1 MNYNS
6 KEFYINMKE
15 KDIPKWDPLYTY
27 DEQDDDV
34 KQFWDNEALKLTEGV
49 TINGVYIHPWLYW
62 HLNFWHMMLDKGMD
76 RVPGLSSLRDNEW
89 FFAEMLQKAE
99 EQNKAIF
106 MFGTRR
112 FGKALLNSEILY
124 MEQGE
129 KTIGEALVGDKIY
142 DDAGNLT
149 EITGVY
155 PQGRVMTY
163 KVTFEDGRNCICCG
177 DHLWRVKR
185 LGSWKVLSLKSLIV
199 SNYKECSIQ
208 LCEAIDYPDAK
219 LPIAPNA
226 YGAMMAAYLSG
237 DFNDIV
243 LNKSMNR
250 LYIRSSRR
258 QKKIFVES
266 FIKYMGNIV
275 TSNEKF
281 CIKNID
287 YTILHFVKQMFW
299 SCGWYASFNDGF
311 LTLSS
316 TKKEIAIT
324 SIEIYGN
331 HEATC
336 ITVSNQSRLFLT
348 TNYIVTHNSA
358 IMSSFLARNATMTYN
373 LTHNV
378 ICASADDLLT
388 LTEYLEFGLDNMHPF
403 LKINRTGNNWD
414 KEVVLGTRNIRNE
427 RDVHARIRI
436 TNIDQGKTAASL
448 KTAGGTPFTSIYD
461 EVGKFPFLN
470 AYLAGKP
477 AHMANGRMRG
487 MILAA
492 GCCCAGT
499 VVYKASGEPCYIE
512 DLRQTDGIIGYD
524 IETGK
529 LSIEDIEWMKPPS
542 SKPCRRLATA
552 MGRIIECSIDH
563 PILVLDYFTQKP
575 KFVRADRIV
584 PGDEICVSSAAGG
597 RVLGEE
603 GFPVESIDLYEKGII
618 IEPIVSNINIGNK
631 LVYNLTASN
640 THTYLANGI
649 ITHNTGGNVEK
660 SQDAQKVMNNPA
672 SYGFMVMD
680 YDLLNKRCVT
690 PTWRIC
696 KSGCFVPGQ
705 MSHAYPKDKTTLD
718 KYLGKE
724 NSPMLKKIPISVTN
738 YERSTAK
745 IKEDLEGFSKSDKE
759 LFIQTK
765 MAYPL
770 TIDDCFLNAAVNR
783 FPIEDAT
790 IHKNRLLEQG
800 RPGQLVDVFQLEGKK
815 MGWKPSDK
823 MLAPFP
829 FKGGNIDCPVVM
841 YEEPP
846 KEGGNFD
853 DYVYV
858 SGCLPPGEVILTDN
872 GWKPVE
878 EVGLNDRLVDRE
890 GNYVKIHELMNFD
903 KDNTP
908 LYSIGLKGTYRNTRV
923 TEEHP
928 VYVSDDISIHGYALD
943 EKRFN
948 FRYLVAKDVKP
959 KMWTM
964 FPNIYTKVSMDESK
978 MGGFK
983 NSIELWWLIGLWYGD
998 GYICENTITYC
1009 INSKEDYVIERI
1021 KKSVGILF
1029 GEKSVNLRRRTG
1041 CFEVSFND
1049 KVFSDWINSNFGKYA
1064 DGKYIP
1070 EWVKYLP
1077 KEYKLSLIQGYLDSD
1092 GSVTIH
1098 TKGYVY
1104 MEFVSINLAL
1114 LEDIQHILFSLG
1126 IIGCITMLRD
1136 RKERF
1141 LPGAKK
1147 ISITKPCYHLRIGN
1161 YYSIMFRDM
1170 VAGLSENY
1178 IYGKLSKIGLGGKKP
1193 KRKNVGMF
1201 FSKDNSKIF
1210 IQIDKV
1216 EMSLYSGKVYNYHC
1230 ENNNYCCKNIN
1241 LHNCDPY
1248 KQDKANTESLGALY
1262 ILKRYVTINDPF
1274 AYKIVAS
1281 YVSRPPKSD
1290 DFCRNCE
1297 ILIEGYGAKCLMENA
1312 DRMFELYLARRNK
1325 EMLLLED
1332 GEKVASK
1339 IIRPGARQNN
1349 RLGLSPTVPN
1359 QRMLYNAVLQYCW
1372 EEVVVGFD
1380 EDGNE
1385 IKQKGIYRIDDIEL
1399 LEEMIAFG
1407 PGVNTDRIVA
1417 FGHALLLA
1425 KYYDDMN
1432 FMPKSTTEKMN
1443 QEKVAVRKLNQY
1455 KGFVLRRHN
1464 PFKMRM

>member
-185 LGSWKVLSLKSLIV
+185 LGSWKVLSLKSLIA

-237 DFNDIV
+237 DSNDIV

-266 FIKYMGNIV
+266 FIKYMGSIV

-281 CIKNID
+281 YIKNID

-563 PILVLDYFTQKP
+563 PILVLDYFIQKP

-597 RVLGEE
+597 RVLNEE
-603 GFPVESIDLYEKGII
+603 GFPVESIDLYEEGII

-724 NSPMLKKIPISVTN
+724 SSPMLKKIPISVTN

-783 FPIEDAT
+783 FPVEDAT

-823 MLAPFP
+823 MLAPYP

-846 KEGGNFD
+846 KEGGDFD
-853 DYVYV
+853 SYVYV
-858 SGCLPPGEVILTDN
+858 SG
-872 GWKPVE
+872 
-878 EVGLNDRLVDRE
+878 
-890 GNYVKIHELMNFD
+890 
-903 KDNTP
+903 
-908 LYSIGLKGTYRNTRV
+908 S
-923 TEEHP
+923 
-928 VYVSDDISIHGYALD
+928 
-943 EKRFN
+943 
-948 FRYLVAKDVKP
+948 
-959 KMWTM
+959 
-964 FPNIYTKVSMDESK
+964 
-978 MGGFK
+978 
-983 NSIELWWLIGLWYGD
+983 
-998 GYICENTITYC
+998 
-1009 INSKEDYVIERI
+1009 
-1021 KKSVGILF
+1021 
-1029 GEKSVNLRRRTG
+1029 
-1041 CFEVSFND
+1041 
-1049 KVFSDWINSNFGKYA
+1049 
-1064 DGKYIP
+1064 
-1070 EWVKYLP
+1070 
-1077 KEYKLSLIQGYLDSD
+1077 
-1092 GSVTIH
+1092 
-1098 TKGYVY
+1098 
-1104 MEFVSINLAL
+1104 
-1114 LEDIQHILFSLG
+1114 
-1126 IIGCITMLRD
+1126 
-1136 RKERF
+1136 
-1141 LPGAKK
+1141 
-1147 ISITKPCYHLRIGN
+1147 
-1161 YYSIMFRDM
+1161 
-1170 VAGLSENY
+1170 
-1178 IYGKLSKIGLGGKKP
+1178 
-1193 KRKNVGMF
+1193 
-1201 FSKDNSKIF
+1201 
-1210 IQIDKV
+1210 
-1216 EMSLYSGKVYNYHC
+1216 
-1230 ENNNYCCKNIN
+1230 
-1241 LHNCDPY
+1241 DPY

-1274 AYKIVAS
+1274 AYRIAAS

-1443 QEKVAVRKLNQY
+1443 QEKIAVRKLNQY

-1464 PFKMRM
+1464 PFKLRR

>member
-34 KQFWDNEALKLTEGV
+34 KQFWNNEALKLTEGV

-142 DDAGNLT
+142 DDAGKLT

-185 LGSWKVLSLKSLIV
+185 LGSWKVLSLKSLIA

-226 YGAMMAAYLSG
+226 YGAIMAAYLSG
-237 DFNDIV
+237 DSNDIV
-243 LNKSMNR
+243 LKKSMNR

-266 FIKYMGNIV
+266 FIKYMGSIV

-281 CIKNID
+281 YIKNID

-427 RDVHARIRI
+427 RDVHSRIRI

-499 VVYKASGEPCYIE
+499 VVYKANGEPCYIE

-584 PGDEICVSSAAGG
+584 PGDEICVSLAAGG

-783 FPIEDAT
+783 FPVEDAT

-823 MLAPFP
+823 MLAPYP

-846 KEGGNFD
+846 KEGGDFD
-853 DYVYV
+853 SYVYV
-858 SGCLPPGEVILTDN
+858 SGN
-872 GWKPVE
+872 
-878 EVGLNDRLVDRE
+878 
-890 GNYVKIHELMNFD
+890 
-903 KDNTP
+903 
-908 LYSIGLKGTYRNTRV
+908 
-923 TEEHP
+923 
-928 VYVSDDISIHGYALD
+928 
-943 EKRFN
+943 
-948 FRYLVAKDVKP
+948 
-959 KMWTM
+959 
-964 FPNIYTKVSMDESK
+964 
-978 MGGFK
+978 
-983 NSIELWWLIGLWYGD
+983 
-998 GYICENTITYC
+998 
-1009 INSKEDYVIERI
+1009 
-1021 KKSVGILF
+1021 
-1029 GEKSVNLRRRTG
+1029 
-1041 CFEVSFND
+1041 
-1049 KVFSDWINSNFGKYA
+1049 
-1064 DGKYIP
+1064 
-1070 EWVKYLP
+1070 
-1077 KEYKLSLIQGYLDSD
+1077 
-1092 GSVTIH
+1092 
-1098 TKGYVY
+1098 
-1104 MEFVSINLAL
+1104 
-1114 LEDIQHILFSLG
+1114 
-1126 IIGCITMLRD
+1126 
-1136 RKERF
+1136 
-1141 LPGAKK
+1141 
-1147 ISITKPCYHLRIGN
+1147 
-1161 YYSIMFRDM
+1161 
-1170 VAGLSENY
+1170 
-1178 IYGKLSKIGLGGKKP
+1178 
-1193 KRKNVGMF
+1193 
-1201 FSKDNSKIF
+1201 
-1210 IQIDKV
+1210 
-1216 EMSLYSGKVYNYHC
+1216 
-1230 ENNNYCCKNIN
+1230 
-1241 LHNCDPY
+1241 DPY

-1274 AYKIVAS
+1274 AYRIVAS

-1297 ILIEGYGAKCLMENA
+1297 IVIEGYGAKCLMENA

-1349 RLGLSPTVPN
+1349 RLGLSPTAPN

-1399 LEEMIAFG
+1399 LEEIIAFG

-1443 QEKVAVRKLNQY
+1443 QEKIAVRKLNQY

-1464 PFKMRM
+1464 PFKLRR

>member
-89 FFAEMLQKAE
+89 FFAEMLQRAE

-142 DDAGNLT
+142 DNAGNLT

-185 LGSWKVLSLKSLIV
+185 LGSWKILSLKSLIA

-237 DFNDIV
+237 DSNDIV

-281 CIKNID
+281 YIKNID

-575 KFVRADRIV
+575 KFVRADRIM
-584 PGDEICVSSAAGG
+584 PNDEICVSAAAGG
-597 RVLGEE
+597 ETLGEE

-724 NSPMLKKIPISVTN
+724 SSPMLKKIPISVTN

-815 MGWKPSDK
+815 MGWRPSDR

-846 KEGGNFD
+846 KDGGNLD

-858 SGCLPPGEVILTDN
+858 SGCLAPGTLVYTDHGWIEVEKMNLDYKLLDKE
-872 GWKPVE
+872 GKFVE
-878 EVGLNDRLVDRE
+878 TLGFMLF
-890 GNYVKIHELMNFD
+890 YK
-903 KDNTP
+903 KDID
-908 LYSIGLKGTYRNTRV
+908 LYEFTLSNSARRISL

-928 VYVSDDISIHGYALD
+928 VYISEDKTRKGCKI
-943 EKRFN
+943 
-948 FRYLVAKDVKP
+948 
-959 KMWTM
+959 
-964 FPNIYTKVSMDESK
+964 DESK
-978 MGGFK
+978 FDFDFVETKDIKVGSWVRMPNLYAEERVIDPRILDGYPDDVDF
-983 NSIELWWLIGLWYGD
+983 WWMMGLWLGD
-998 GYICENTITYC
+998 GTLDFPINQVIFTISLNEEYISDRLVYVLKDKLGLNPKKYICKSC
-1009 INSKEDYVIERI
+1009 IRINVTSK
-1021 KKSVGILF
+1021 KLL
-1029 GEKSVNLRRRTG
+1029 N
-1041 CFEVSFND
+1041 
-1049 KVFSDWINSNFGKYA
+1049 WINLNFGRYS
-1064 DGKYIP
+1064 DGKNIP
-1070 EWVKYLP
+1070 EWFKYSS
-1077 KEYKLSLIQGYLDSD
+1077 KENKVSLLQGYLDSD

-1098 TKGYVY
+1098 PKGYVY
-1104 MEFVSINLAL
+1104 TEFVSINLSM
-1114 LEDIQHILFSLG
+1114 LESFQHILFSIG
-1126 IIGCITMLRD
+1126 IVGGISKLRNSGSMTIEG
-1136 RKERF
+1136 RKVNVKNCF
-1141 LPGAKK
+1141 
-1147 ISITKPCYHLRIGN
+1147 HLRLANEATFKLGVYMSDLYKGN
-1161 YYSIMFRDM
+1161 DDVKLNKILFCCKSKPAKNKGCFIS
-1170 VAGLSENY
+1170 LC
-1178 IYGKLSKIGLGGKKP
+1178 GKFVYFKITDISVSKYTGI
-1193 KRKNVGMF
+1193 
-1201 FSKDNSKIF
+1201 
-1210 IQIDKV
+1210 
-1216 EMSLYSGKVYNYHC
+1216 VYNLYDETHSY
-1230 ENNNYCCKNIN
+1230 NTVNMSVS
-1241 LHNCDPY
+1241 NCDPY

>member
-185 LGSWKVLSLKSLIV
+185 LGSWKVLSLKSLIA

-237 DFNDIV
+237 DSNDIV

-258 QKKIFVES
+258 QKKIFIES
-266 FIKYMGNIV
+266 FIKYMGSIV

-281 CIKNID
+281 YIKNID

-299 SCGWYASFNDGF
+299 SCGWYASFDDGF

-499 VVYKASGEPCYIE
+499 VVYKANGEPCLIE
-512 DLRQTDGIIGYD
+512 NLKQEDGIIGFD
-524 IETGK
+524 VNNSVVSKEHIT
-529 LSIEDIEWMKPPS
+529 WMKPPS
-542 SKPCRRLATA
+542 YKDCYRITTNR
-552 MGRIIECSIDH
+552 GRILECSGDH
-563 PILVLDYFTQKP
+563 PILTVISKRRGEFRYYGADFRRMDSLRVGRKICISDSVDIWGEDSMDDPYFIGMLIGNGTYGFDKTPVLATSDDEVYDYVNSRYDCVIEREYKTKKGKNYKEIRIKGICKMLRNLGIYGQTGKNKTLPNNIHRYKRSDIISFIMGY
-575 KFVRADRIV
+575 FDADSYFYEKKKKTNNNISIYSCNKTILEEV
-584 PGDEICVSSAAGG
+584 
-597 RVLGEE
+597 RVL
-603 GFPVESIDLYEKGII
+603 LYKLGII
-618 IEPIVSNINIGNK
+618 SHICKEFSKHPSNRNVLLEGYKLVIRDKVSLLNYCNIIGSKIKYRLDVLNGIRKQVELFNTKGSIRTKYIDGVILEVVKKIEYIGSRQ
-631 LVYNLTASN
+631 VYNLTASN

-724 NSPMLKKIPISVTN
+724 SSPMLKKIPISVTN

-783 FPIEDAT
+783 FPVEDAT

-815 MGWKPSDK
+815 MGWRPSDK

-829 FKGGNIDCPVVM
+829 FKGGNIDCPIVM

-846 KEGGNFD
+846 KDGGNLD
-853 DYVYV
+853 DYIYV
-858 SGCLPPGEVILTDN
+858 S
-872 GWKPVE
+872 
-878 EVGLNDRLVDRE
+878 
-890 GNYVKIHELMNFD
+890 
-903 KDNTP
+903 
-908 LYSIGLKGTYRNTRV
+908 
-923 TEEHP
+923 
-928 VYVSDDISIHGYALD
+928 
-943 EKRFN
+943 
-948 FRYLVAKDVKP
+948 
-959 KMWTM
+959 
-964 FPNIYTKVSMDESK
+964 
-978 MGGFK
+978 
-983 NSIELWWLIGLWYGD
+983 
-998 GYICENTITYC
+998 
-1009 INSKEDYVIERI
+1009 
-1021 KKSVGILF
+1021 
-1029 GEKSVNLRRRTG
+1029 
-1041 CFEVSFND
+1041 
-1049 KVFSDWINSNFGKYA
+1049 
-1064 DGKYIP
+1064 
-1070 EWVKYLP
+1070 
-1077 KEYKLSLIQGYLDSD
+1077 SL
-1092 GSVTIH
+1092 
-1098 TKGYVY
+1098 
-1104 MEFVSINLAL
+1104 
-1114 LEDIQHILFSLG
+1114 
-1126 IIGCITMLRD
+1126 
-1136 RKERF
+1136 
-1141 LPGAKK
+1141 
-1147 ISITKPCYHLRIGN
+1147 
-1161 YYSIMFRDM
+1161 
-1170 VAGLSENY
+1170 
-1178 IYGKLSKIGLGGKKP
+1178 
-1193 KRKNVGMF
+1193 
-1201 FSKDNSKIF
+1201 
-1210 IQIDKV
+1210 
-1216 EMSLYSGKVYNYHC
+1216 
-1230 ENNNYCCKNIN
+1230 
-1241 LHNCDPY
+1241 DPY
-1248 KQDKANTESLGALY
+1248 KQDKANTESLGAFY
-1262 ILKRYVTINDPF
+1262 IFKRYVTINDPF
-1274 AYKIVAS
+1274 AYKIVVS

-1464 PFKMRM
+1464 PFKLRR

>member
-142 DDAGNLT
+142 DDAGKLT

-185 LGSWKVLSLKSLIV
+185 LGSWKVLSLKSLIA

-226 YGAMMAAYLSG
+226 YGAIMAAYLSG
-237 DFNDIV
+237 DSNDIV
-243 LNKSMNR
+243 LKKSMNR

-266 FIKYMGNIV
+266 FIKYMGSIV

-281 CIKNID
+281 YIKNID

-324 SIEIYGN
+324 SIEVYGN

-336 ITVSNQSRLFLT
+336 ITVSNHSRLFLT

-499 VVYKASGEPCYIE
+499 VVYKANGEPCYIE

-563 PILVLDYFTQKP
+563 PILVLDCFTQKP

-584 PGDEICVSSAAGG
+584 PGDEICVSSAADG

-618 IEPIVSNINIGNK
+618 IDPIVSNINIGNK

-815 MGWKPSDK
+815 MGWRPSDK

-829 FKGGNIDCPVVM
+829 FKGGNIDCPIVM

-846 KEGGNFD
+846 KDGGNLD

-858 SGCLPPGEVILTDN
+858 S
-872 GWKPVE
+872 
-878 EVGLNDRLVDRE
+878 
-890 GNYVKIHELMNFD
+890 
-903 KDNTP
+903 
-908 LYSIGLKGTYRNTRV
+908 
-923 TEEHP
+923 
-928 VYVSDDISIHGYALD
+928 
-943 EKRFN
+943 
-948 FRYLVAKDVKP
+948 
-959 KMWTM
+959 
-964 FPNIYTKVSMDESK
+964 
-978 MGGFK
+978 
-983 NSIELWWLIGLWYGD
+983 
-998 GYICENTITYC
+998 
-1009 INSKEDYVIERI
+1009 
-1021 KKSVGILF
+1021 
-1029 GEKSVNLRRRTG
+1029 
-1041 CFEVSFND
+1041 
-1049 KVFSDWINSNFGKYA
+1049 
-1064 DGKYIP
+1064 
-1070 EWVKYLP
+1070 
-1077 KEYKLSLIQGYLDSD
+1077 SL
-1092 GSVTIH
+1092 
-1098 TKGYVY
+1098 
-1104 MEFVSINLAL
+1104 
-1114 LEDIQHILFSLG
+1114 
-1126 IIGCITMLRD
+1126 
-1136 RKERF
+1136 
-1141 LPGAKK
+1141 
-1147 ISITKPCYHLRIGN
+1147 
-1161 YYSIMFRDM
+1161 
-1170 VAGLSENY
+1170 
-1178 IYGKLSKIGLGGKKP
+1178 
-1193 KRKNVGMF
+1193 
-1201 FSKDNSKIF
+1201 
-1210 IQIDKV
+1210 
-1216 EMSLYSGKVYNYHC
+1216 
-1230 ENNNYCCKNIN
+1230 
-1241 LHNCDPY
+1241 DPY
-1248 KQDKANTESLGALY
+1248 KQDKANTESLGAFY
-1262 ILKRYVTINDPF
+1262 VFKRYVAINDPF

-1349 RLGLSPTVPN
+1349 RLGLSPTLPN

-1443 QEKVAVRKLNQY
+1443 QEKIAVRKLNQY

-1464 PFKMRM
+1464 PFKLRR

>member
-15 KDIPKWDPLYTY
+15 KDVPKWDPLYTY

-34 KQFWDNEALKLTEGV
+34 KQFWDNEAQKLAEGV

-185 LGSWKVLSLKSLIV
+185 LGSWKVLSLKSLIA

-237 DFNDIV
+237 DSNDIV

-266 FIKYMGNIV
+266 FIKYMGSIV

-281 CIKNID
+281 YIKNID

-524 IETGK
+524 IEVGK

-815 MGWKPSDK
+815 MGWRPSDK

-846 KEGGNFD
+846 KEGGD
-853 DYVYV
+853 LGDYVYV
-858 SGCLPPGEVILTDN
+858 S
-872 GWKPVE
+872 
-878 EVGLNDRLVDRE
+878 
-890 GNYVKIHELMNFD
+890 
-903 KDNTP
+903 
-908 LYSIGLKGTYRNTRV
+908 
-923 TEEHP
+923 
-928 VYVSDDISIHGYALD
+928 
-943 EKRFN
+943 
-948 FRYLVAKDVKP
+948 
-959 KMWTM
+959 
-964 FPNIYTKVSMDESK
+964 
-978 MGGFK
+978 
-983 NSIELWWLIGLWYGD
+983 
-998 GYICENTITYC
+998 
-1009 INSKEDYVIERI
+1009 
-1021 KKSVGILF
+1021 
-1029 GEKSVNLRRRTG
+1029 
-1041 CFEVSFND
+1041 
-1049 KVFSDWINSNFGKYA
+1049 
-1064 DGKYIP
+1064 
-1070 EWVKYLP
+1070 
-1077 KEYKLSLIQGYLDSD
+1077 SL
-1092 GSVTIH
+1092 
-1098 TKGYVY
+1098 
-1104 MEFVSINLAL
+1104 
-1114 LEDIQHILFSLG
+1114 
-1126 IIGCITMLRD
+1126 
-1136 RKERF
+1136 
-1141 LPGAKK
+1141 
-1147 ISITKPCYHLRIGN
+1147 
-1161 YYSIMFRDM
+1161 
-1170 VAGLSENY
+1170 
-1178 IYGKLSKIGLGGKKP
+1178 
-1193 KRKNVGMF
+1193 
-1201 FSKDNSKIF
+1201 
-1210 IQIDKV
+1210 
-1216 EMSLYSGKVYNYHC
+1216 
-1230 ENNNYCCKNIN
+1230 
-1241 LHNCDPY
+1241 DPY
-1248 KQDKANTESLGALY
+1248 KQDKANTESLGAFY
-1262 ILKRYVTINDPF
+1262 VFKRYVTINDPF
-1274 AYKIVAS
+1274 AYRIVAS

-1380 EDGNE
+1380 ENGNE

-1443 QEKVAVRKLNQY
+1443 QEKIAVRKLNQY

-1464 PFKMRM
+1464 PFKLRR

>member
-34 KQFWDNEALKLTEGV
+34 KQFWDNEAQKLAEGV

-185 LGSWKVLSLKSLIV
+185 LGSWKVLSLKSLIA

-237 DFNDIV
+237 DSNDIV

-281 CIKNID
+281 YIKNID

-492 GCCCAGT
+492 G
-499 VVYKASGEPCYIE
+499 
-512 DLRQTDGIIGYD
+512 
-524 IETGK
+524 
-529 LSIEDIEWMKPPS
+529 
-542 SKPCRRLATA
+542 
-552 MGRIIECSIDH
+552 
-563 PILVLDYFTQKP
+563 
-575 KFVRADRIV
+575 
-584 PGDEICVSSAAGG
+584 
-597 RVLGEE
+597 
-603 GFPVESIDLYEKGII
+603 
-618 IEPIVSNINIGNK
+618 
-631 LVYNLTASN
+631 
-640 THTYLANGI
+640 
-649 ITHNTGGNVEK
+649 TGGNVEK
-660 SQDAQKVMNNPA
+660 SQDAQKVMNNPS

-680 YDLLNKRCVT
+680 YDLLNKRCIT

-724 NSPMLKKIPISVTN
+724 NSPILKKIPISVTN

-783 FPIEDAT
+783 FPVEDAT

-800 RPGQLVDVFQLEGKK
+800 RPGQFVDVFQLEGKK

-823 MLAPFP
+823 MLAPYP

-846 KEGGNFD
+846 KEGGDFD
-853 DYVYV
+853 NYVYV
-858 SGCLPPGEVILTDN
+858 SGL
-872 GWKPVE
+872 
-878 EVGLNDRLVDRE
+878 
-890 GNYVKIHELMNFD
+890 
-903 KDNTP
+903 
-908 LYSIGLKGTYRNTRV
+908 
-923 TEEHP
+923 
-928 VYVSDDISIHGYALD
+928 
-943 EKRFN
+943 
-948 FRYLVAKDVKP
+948 
-959 KMWTM
+959 
-964 FPNIYTKVSMDESK
+964 
-978 MGGFK
+978 
-983 NSIELWWLIGLWYGD
+983 
-998 GYICENTITYC
+998 
-1009 INSKEDYVIERI
+1009 
-1021 KKSVGILF
+1021 
-1029 GEKSVNLRRRTG
+1029 
-1041 CFEVSFND
+1041 
-1049 KVFSDWINSNFGKYA
+1049 
-1064 DGKYIP
+1064 
-1070 EWVKYLP
+1070 
-1077 KEYKLSLIQGYLDSD
+1077 
-1092 GSVTIH
+1092 
-1098 TKGYVY
+1098 
-1104 MEFVSINLAL
+1104 
-1114 LEDIQHILFSLG
+1114 
-1126 IIGCITMLRD
+1126 
-1136 RKERF
+1136 
-1141 LPGAKK
+1141 
-1147 ISITKPCYHLRIGN
+1147 
-1161 YYSIMFRDM
+1161 
-1170 VAGLSENY
+1170 
-1178 IYGKLSKIGLGGKKP
+1178 
-1193 KRKNVGMF
+1193 
-1201 FSKDNSKIF
+1201 
-1210 IQIDKV
+1210 
-1216 EMSLYSGKVYNYHC
+1216 
-1230 ENNNYCCKNIN
+1230 
-1241 LHNCDPY
+1241 DPY

-1274 AYKIVAS
+1274 AYRIAAS

-1349 RLGLSPTVPN
+1349 RLGLSPTTPN